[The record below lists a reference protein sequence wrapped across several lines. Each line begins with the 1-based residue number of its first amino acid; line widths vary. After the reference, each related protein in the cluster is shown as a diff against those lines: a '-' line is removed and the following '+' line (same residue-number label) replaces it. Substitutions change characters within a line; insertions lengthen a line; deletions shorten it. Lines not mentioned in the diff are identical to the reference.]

1 MNSLVFYGLGLR
13 VGDLGLNIY
22 LTQLIFGAVDV
33 PACYYSI
40 LMMEWMGR
48 R

>member
-13 VGDLGLNIY
+13 VGDFGLNIY
-22 LTQLIFGAVDV
+22 LTQLIFGAVEA
-33 PACYYSI
+33 PACYCSI
-40 LMMEWMGR
+40 LIMEWMGR